1 MGDDVDGS
9 VIAGGGYSYYWNS
22 INASY
27 AVIGG
32 GHANTIDGALGTI
45 GGGTLNSIG
54 AAGATIGGGHDNTA
68 NAMYSTI
75 AGGDRGTATGNSAT
89 IGGGAFNTASG
100 LVSTV
105 PGGMQNSATGNFTF
119 AAGYRAF
126 ANYNGAFTWG
136 DSTDF
141 NKFSAGANTFTVYA
155 SGGVYLYSSYS
166 PNQGSTGVF
175 LPAGSGAWSTVSDR
189 TKKQNFV
196 AVVPRDV
203 LERVAS
209 MPVSTWNYTAQ
220 DPSIRHMGPMA
231 QDFHAAFGLGEDERH
246 ITTIDT
252 DGVLFAA
259 VQGLNEIVQE
269 NKALIAQLQE
279 QNAELR
285 DRLERLEAPAT
296 TPVDLKAP

>member
-1 MGDDVDGS
+1 
-9 VIAGGGYSYYWNS
+9 
-22 INASY
+22 
-27 AVIGG
+27 
-32 GHANTIDGALGTI
+32 
-45 GGGTLNSIG
+45 
-54 AAGATIGGGHDNTA
+54 
-68 NAMYSTI
+68 
-75 AGGDRGTATGNSAT
+75 
-89 IGGGAFNTASG
+89 
-100 LVSTV
+100 
-105 PGGMQNSATGNFTF
+105 
-119 AAGYRAF
+119 
-126 ANYNGAFTWG
+126 
-136 DSTDF
+136 
-141 NKFSAGANTFTVYA
+141 
-155 SGGVYLYSSYS
+155 
-166 PNQGSTGVF
+166 VF